1 MSTHPATALHPLR
14 RMSSMVR
21 AETLLLFRNKTVLLN
36 ALLLAPLMAI
46 ALSPMLQEAFGTGS
60 LAALLLQML
69 MIFGLMFV
77 IYYNITAIVVA
88 RREAGIFQRMKT
100 GQTSEW
106 EALISAAIPSA
117 FVLSIQIL
125 MGVLASSLIAR
136 SLVIVNPLPLII
148 ATLGGILIFGGLAAW
163 TSSWSSTVESAQY
176 STMPVMMAALFFSG
190 YFLPVNLMPE
200 TLQTVSSYSPLYA
213 VNALVTISMGASP
226 ALDGGA
232 PLTLAETFTAL
243 LTPTLTVLV
252 WVGIS
257 LLAARKT
264 RFARR
269 A

>member
-1 MSTHPATALHPLR
+1 MNTRTATSLNPLR

-46 ALSPMLQEAFGTGS
+46 ALAPMLQEAFGAANLT
-60 LAALLLQML
+60 ALLLQL
-69 MIFGLMFV
+69 LLIFGLMFV

-100 GQTSEW
+100 GQASEW
-106 EALISAAIPSA
+106 EALISAIIPSA
-117 FVLSIQIL
+117 FVLSIQML
-125 MGVLASSLIAR
+125 MGVIASSVLTR
-136 SLVIVNPLPLII
+136 SLAVVNPLPLLI
-148 ATLGGILIFGGLAAW
+148 AILGGICIFAGLAAW

-190 YFLPVNLMPE
+190 YLLPVHLMPE
-200 TLQTVSSYSPLYA
+200 VVQTLASYSPLYA
-213 VNALVTISMGASP
+213 VNALLTISMGTAP

-232 PLTLAETFTAL
+232 ALTLSESFSAL
-243 LTPTLTVLV
+243 LTPTLIVFV
-252 WVGIS
+252 WSGIA